1 MGMEPLPGASES
13 ATREY
18 PALTVTHLLIILS
31 FFLALGTAVW
41 GIATQ
46 GWYLVE
52 LGAAFVVLSVVVAII
67 GRVGPRE
74 TASEFV
80 KGAKDL
86 TATAVV
92 VGLRAG
98 LALISECGE

>member
-18 PALTVTHLLIILS
+18 PALPVTHLLIILS

-46 GWYLVE
+46 GWYLFE
-52 LGAAFVVLSVVVAII
+52 LGAAFVILSVVMAII
-67 GRVGPRE
+67 GRVGLSE
-74 TASEFV
+74 SASEFV
-80 KGAKDL
+80 KDAKDL
-86 TATAVV
+86 SKSALLVC
-92 VGLRAG
+92 RARWI
-98 LALISECGE
+98 AHVM